1 MGNLLATGAWGKV
14 SALDFLQF
22 DKVDIDSWSFKVFSK
37 FSVAIFLLASL
48 LVMSTTHFGS
58 PITCDDKEKFTESYC
73 WLHGSY
79 NLIGAEDDA
88 KRFFGHKCIR
98 DPKYSKLSIE
108 ERDRDTEYYQWVV
121 FMLFIHGALF
131 LFPSKLWQYIEGGLL
146 EQFGNKSE
154 KMVMVITDHDK
165 FQEVAEK
172 HAKFFKSLS
181 PKKNN
186 EYFYYFVFCELLN
199 CVVVVVNYYIIN
211 EFLGGRFS
219 TYGADVIAY
228 SQTDLLYKDDVYD
241 PMCDAFPTLV
251 NCRTNN
257 FGVGGIV
264 QTQSTLCILGQNI
277 INEKIYLFL
286 WFWFVFMYITAI
298 FTFISY
304 VAILTLPSY
313 RRYQILYHTRS
324 KCSQKKYVD
333 ALAHNWSNISTIGNW
348 FILHQIGRN
357 SNAYFFRRFLAH
369 LIEDEK
375 VEVVVDNDDTKKEG
389 SIDDTRS
396 TSTEEL
402 TRKETMEMD
411 LKNPGF
417 AGEFVKSKSEDKL
430 TREIDYFS

>member
-37 FSVAIFLLASL
+37 FSVAIFLFSSL
-48 LVMSTTHFGS
+48 LVMSTTHFGT
-58 PITCDDKEKFTESYC
+58 PITCDDKDKFTESYC

-88 KRFFGHKCIR
+88 KKFFGHKCIR
-98 DPKYSKLSIE
+98 DPKFSKLSID

-121 FMLFIHGALF
+121 FMLFIHAALF
-131 LFPSKLWQYIEGGLL
+131 VFPNKLWQYIEGGLL

-165 FQEVAEK
+165 FVEVAEK
-172 HAKFFKSLS
+172 HAKFFKTLS

-186 EYFYYFVFCELLN
+186 EYFYYFVICEILN
-199 CVVVVVNYYIIN
+199 CVVVVVNYYLIN
-211 EFLGGRFS
+211 SFLGGRFS

-228 SQTDLLYKDDVYD
+228 SQADPLYKDDIYD

-286 WFWFVFMYITAI
+286 WFWFVIMYITAI
-298 FTFISY
+298 FTFFSY
-304 VAILTLPSY
+304 VLIIMSPSY
-313 RRYQILYHTRS
+313 RRYTILYHTRS
-324 KCSQKKYVD
+324 KCSQKDLV
-333 ALAHNWSNISTIGNW
+333 ASLSPLWSNVNTIGNW

-357 SNAYFFRRFLAH
+357 SNAYFFRRFLSH
-369 LIEDEK
+369 LAQDKIEIVVEK
-375 VEVVVDNDDTKKEG
+375 DDTKTEE
-389 SIDDTRS
+389 
-396 TSTEEL
+396 STETKSAKSTEDL
-402 TRKETMEMD
+402 TKREIMEME
-411 LKNPGF
+411 LKQSGF
-417 AGEFVKSKSEDKL
+417 EPPPKTKSMERLNSV
-430 TREIDYFS
+430 DYFS

>member
-1 MGNLLATGAWGKV
+1 MGNLLASGAWGKV

-48 LVMSTTHFGS
+48 LVMSTTHFGT

-79 NLIGAEDDA
+79 NLIGTKDDY
-88 KRFFGHKCIR
+88 KKFFNNKCIR
-98 DPKYSKLSIE
+98 DPKYSRLSID

-154 KMVMVITDHDK
+154 KMIMVITDHDK
-165 FQEVAEK
+165 FVEVAEK

-181 PKKNN
+181 PRKNN
-186 EYFYYFVFCELLN
+186 EYFYYFAFCELLN
-199 CVVVVVNYYIIN
+199 CVVVVVNYYLIN
-211 EFLGGRFS
+211 TFLGGRFS

-228 SQTDLLYKDDVYD
+228 SQADPMNRDDIYD

-257 FGVGGIV
+257 FGVNGIV
-264 QTQSTLCILGQNI
+264 QQQSTLCILGQNI

-298 FTFISY
+298 VTFFSY
-304 VAILTLPSY
+304 VAIIMLPSY
-313 RRYQILYHTRS
+313 RRNQILYHTRS
-324 KCSQKKYVD
+324 KLSQRELVD
-333 ALAHNWSNISTIGNW
+333 SLAHNWNSVNTIGNW

-357 SNAYFFRRFLAH
+357 SNAYFFRRFLSY
-369 LIEDEK
+369 LTKPDNIEIIVDEN
-375 VEVVVDNDDTKKEG
+375 EVKSAKSTEDLTKKE
-389 SIDDTRS
+389 I
-396 TSTEEL
+396 
-402 TRKETMEMD
+402 MEMHIKD
-411 LKNPGF
+411 CGF
-417 AGEFVKSKSEDKL
+417 EPAPKTKSLERLNSV
-430 TREIDYFS
+430 DYFS